1 MLSMS
6 KCGLAVSHRQFGAL
20 ILLLLMVNFS
30 SHAGLPT
37 VNVPGG
43 GGNDMMKTIQL
54 LFSGFLVLMGLIIC
68 AVGFYMVSGAILAT
82 FSEIRS
88 GKAEWGKFVAIV
100 VVGIAI
106 LVVIVW
112 LCTEA
117 AKILN

>member
-1 MLSMS
+1 MLSKS
-6 KCGLAVSHRQFGAL
+6 KHGLTVPLPCLL
-20 ILLLLMVNFS
+20 ILLLLVASFS

-37 VNVPGG
+37 VNIPGG
-43 GGNDMMKTIQL
+43 GGGGDMMQTIKL

>member
-1 MLSMS
+1 
-6 KCGLAVSHRQFGAL
+6 
-20 ILLLLMVNFS
+20 
-30 SHAGLPT
+30 
-37 VNVPGG
+37 
-43 GGNDMMKTIQL
+43 
-54 LFSGFLVLMGLIIC
+54 
-68 AVGFYMVSGAILAT
+68 VSGAILAT

>member
-1 MLSMS
+1 MLSKS
-6 KCGLAVSHRQFGAL
+6 KHGLRVPLPCLL
-20 ILLLLMVNFS
+20 ILLLLVASFS

-37 VNVPGG
+37 VNIPGG
-43 GGNDMMKTIQL
+43 GGEGDMMQTIKL

>member
-1 MLSMS
+1 MLSKS
-6 KCGLAVSHRQFGAL
+6 KHGLRVPLPCLL
-20 ILLLLMVNFS
+20 ILLLLVASFS

-37 VNVPGG
+37 VNIPGG
-43 GGNDMMKTIQL
+43 GDMMQTIKL